1 MPAIYAT
8 MSNFFIMA
16 LTPQQRWQ
24 AARHFDNTP
33 SVQQWVYM
41 AGIAALLILA
51 AVAVFLFLRRRAVH
65 VAESGEHFIEQAV
78 KRGLSDSERRVL
90 VYVAKLAGL
99 KDHSTIFTMKKAF
112 SLGAQK
118 LVREASSGM
127 STERIKQLVKELHQ
141 LREKLGFQERF
152 KGSMNGATEGQK
164 PSSREIPEGK
174 TLYITRRTNRDV
186 DDIEAIVTGN
196 TDEGIIVRL
205 PVSVNSPPNEQWQ
218 VRCFYGAS
226 VWEFDVTVIESDGD
240 ILILGHSENIRFINR
255 RRFLRV
261 PVNRKA
267 YIASFP
273 FEKHVIADSATGS
286 LPRES
291 AFEEKIALPQFT
303 PAVLKELAGPGLRIE
318 SPLEL
323 KVNQRVAVVFEL
335 ESQPVN
341 EVHRNGP
348 AVRIAEGLGEV
359 RHVKAIEKGFSV
371 AVELMGLSDADIN
384 ELTRATNVAAVE
396 ANMKDD
402 GRKQTSKQN
411 AAAAVIP

>member
-8 MSNFFIMA
+8 MNSFFIMA

-24 AARHFDNTP
+24 AARHLDNTP

-41 AGIAALLILA
+41 AGAAALLILTA
-51 AVAVFLFLRRRAVH
+51 AAVFLFLRRRSAH
-65 VAESGEHFIEQAV
+65 LAESSSHFVEQAV

-127 STERIKQLVKELHQ
+127 STERIKQLVKELNR

-152 KGSMNGATEGQK
+152 AGSTNGATEGQK
-164 PSSREIPEGK
+164 PGSREIPEGK

-196 TDEGIIVRL
+196 TDEGITVRL

-218 VRCFYGAS
+218 VRYFYGAS

-240 ILILGHSENIRFINR
+240 ILVLGHSENIRFINR

-273 FEKHVIADSATGS
+273 FEKHVIADSVTGS

-291 AFEEKIALPQFT
+291 AFGEKIALPQFA

-323 KVNQRVAVVFEL
+323 KVNQKVAVVFEL
-335 ESQPVN
+335 ESQPKS
-341 EVHRNGP
+341 ETHRDGP

-359 RHVKAIEKGFSV
+359 RHVKVVEKGFSV
-371 AVELMGLSDADIN
+371 AVELTGLSDADIN

-396 ANMKDD
+396 ANMKDS
-402 GRKQTSKQN
+402 GQEQTSEQD
-411 AAAAVIP
+411 AAAAVTA

>member
-8 MSNFFIMA
+8 TSNFFIVA

-24 AARHFDNTP
+24 AARHLNNAL

-41 AGIAALLILA
+41 AGIAALLVLA
-51 AVAVFLFLRRRAVH
+51 AITVFMFLKRRAAH
-65 VAESGEHFIEQAV
+65 SAESSEHFIEQAV
-78 KRGLSDSERRVL
+78 KRGLSDGERRVL

-99 KDHSTIFTMKKAF
+99 KDCSTIFTMKKAF

-118 LVREASSGM
+118 LVREASSSM
-127 STERIKQLVKELHQ
+127 SAERIKQLAKELSR

-152 KGSMNGATEGQK
+152 AGVTNGATEGQK
-164 PSSREIPEGK
+164 PSSRGIPEGK

-205 PVSVNSPPNEQWQ
+205 PVSINSSPNEQWQ
-218 VRCFYGAS
+218 VRYFYGAS
-226 VWEFDVTVIESDGD
+226 VWEFDVTVIDSDGD
-240 ILILGHSENIRFINR
+240 ILILSHSENIRFINR

-291 AFEEKIALPQFT
+291 VFGEKIALPQFT

-323 KVNQRVAVVFEL
+323 KVNQRVAVIFEL
-335 ESQPVN
+335 ESQPRN
-341 EVHRNGP
+341 EANRNGP

-359 RHVKAIEKGFSV
+359 RHVKVIEKGFSV
-371 AVELMGLSDADIN
+371 AVELTGLSDADIN

-396 ANMKDD
+396 ANMKED
-402 GRKQTSKQN
+402 GQQKISEKSV
-411 AAAAVIP
+411 AAAVTA